1 MEHTEHQTTAV
12 RPSEQPTPTPSRA
25 QRRGAGTHRW
35 RRDTVELAAVFL
47 SVTAADLVAKI
58 VVHGPDGPVVLA
70 ASAVALLATAL
81 FHTWWSHRHHLH
93 GPPAPAPLPDVGPTA
108 LWRVRATSQDSPAGL
123 ARVCTAFAEQQVAI
137 VSMQSHPLPHGA
149 VDEFFLR
156 APDTLT
162 PADLATLVTT
172 GGHDL
177 LDTPTRVA

>member
-12 RPSEQPTPTPSRA
+12 STSGTPAPSRA
-25 QRRGAGTHRW
+25 QRRGARTHRW

-58 VVHGPDGPVVLA
+58 VLHGPDGPVVLA

-93 GPPAPAPLPDVGPTA
+93 GPPAPAPVPNVGAGPTA
-108 LWRVRATSQDSPAGL
+108 LWRVRATVQDSPAGL
-123 ARVCTAFAEQQVAI
+123 ARVCAAFAEQRVAI
-137 VSMQSHPLPHGA
+137 VSMQSHPLPDGS

-156 APDTLT
+156 APHSLT
-162 PADLATLVTT
+162 PTDLATLVTT

-177 LDTPTRVA
+177 LDTPVRVA